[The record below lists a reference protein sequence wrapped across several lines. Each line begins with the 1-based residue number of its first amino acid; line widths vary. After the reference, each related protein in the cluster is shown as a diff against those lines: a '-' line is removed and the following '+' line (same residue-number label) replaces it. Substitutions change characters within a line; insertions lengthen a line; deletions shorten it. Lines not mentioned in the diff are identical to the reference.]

1 MAEEYNRMEKI
12 SSTGDWINYKESSMN
27 LKRGHWKYFSQ
38 RSKKQKKK
46 RIKRGKK
53 FNRMIN
59 HYIDKI
65 CIYENS
71 RKNKE
76 GTRKSIQRNN
86 GLKLPNPG
94 QAIDIHI

>member
-1 MAEEYNRMEKI
+1 
-12 SSTGDWINYKESSMN
+12 
-27 LKRGHWKYFSQ
+27 
-38 RSKKQKKK
+38 
-46 RIKRGKK
+46 
-53 FNRMIN
+53 MIN